1 MSILNSYLTAYRG
14 QSVALPTL
22 HKKGSLIAPAFL
34 SHLGMKVIEV
44 AVDTDQFG
52 SFAGEIKREGTQLE
66 TVRRK
71 ALLGLE
77 VSGLPYAIA
86 SEGSIG
92 ADPEI
97 ALLTSDIETI
107 IFIDS
112 INNLE
117 IVESYRSFDIN
128 AHVLQYE
135 EGMDLSAFLSKSDFP
150 HHKLIVRSEFGYSQ
164 VIAKAISTKEALLNA
179 LADAKQL
186 NIDPIFIE
194 SDLRAHCS
202 PSRAKNIEIAAE
214 RLAAKISSLCPECTT
229 PGWSAI
235 KAIYGLACSECSQ
248 VSENAT
254 RALLYGCVKCSY
266 SAEGDPLA
274 DSIDPSRC
282 NWCNP

>member
-1 MSILNSYLTAYRG
+1 MPILDSYKG

-22 HKKGSLIAPAFL
+22 HQKGSLIAPAFL
-34 SHLGMKVIEV
+34 SRLGMNVIEV
-44 AVDTDQFG
+44 AVDTDQLG
-52 SFAGEIKREGTQLE
+52 SFAGEIKREGSQLE

-77 VSGLPYAIA
+77 ESGLAYAIA

-97 ALLTSDIETI
+97 GLLTSDIETI

-135 EGMDLSAFLSKSDFP
+135 EGMDLSPFLAKSDFP
-150 HHKLIVRSEFGYSQ
+150 HHRLIVRSEFGYSH
-164 VIAKAISTKEALLNA
+164 VIAKAISTEEDLMKA
-179 LADAKQL
+179 LAEAKRL
-186 NIDPIFIE
+186 NVDPIFIE

-214 RLAAKISSLCPECTT
+214 RLAAKISSLCPECAT
-229 PGWSAI
+229 PGWGAV
-235 KAIYGLACSECSQ
+235 KAIYGLVCSDCGQE
-248 VSENAT
+248 SESAT
-254 RALLYGCVKCSY
+254 RALLYGCVKCSH
-266 SAEGDPLA
+266 SAEGAPLA
-274 DSIDPSRC
+274 ESIDPSRC

>member
-1 MSILNSYLTAYRG
+1 MLILDSYKG

-22 HKKGSLIAPAFL
+22 HQKGSLIAPAFL

-44 AVDTDQFG
+44 AVDTDQLG
-52 SFAGEIKREGTQLE
+52 SFAGEIKREGSQLE

-77 VSGLPYAIA
+77 ESGLAYALA

-92 ADPEI
+92 SDPEI
-97 ALLTSDIETI
+97 GLLTSDIETI

-135 EGMDLSAFLSKSDFP
+135 EGMDLSPFLAKSDFP
-150 HHKLIVRSEFGYSQ
+150 HHRLIVRSEFGYSH
-164 VIAKAISTKEALLNA
+164 VIAKAISTEEALMNA
-179 LADAKQL
+179 LAEAKRL
-186 NIDPIFIE
+186 NVDPIFIE

-214 RLAAKISSLCPECTT
+214 RLAAKISSLCPECAT
-229 PGWSAI
+229 PGWGAV
-235 KAIYGLACSECSQ
+235 KAIYGLACSDCGQE
-248 VSENAT
+248 SERAS
-254 RALLYGCVKCSY
+254 RALLYGCVKCSH
-266 SAEGDPLA
+266 SAEGASLA
-274 DSIDPSRC
+274 ESIDPSRC

>member
-1 MSILNSYLTAYRG
+1 MSILHSYKG

-22 HKKGSLIAPAFL
+22 HQKGSLIAPVFL
-34 SHLGMKVIEV
+34 SRLGMRVTEFD
-44 AVDTDQFG
+44 VDTDQFG
-52 SFAGEIKREGTQLE
+52 SFAGEIKRKGSQLE

-71 ALLGLE
+71 ALLGLK
-77 VSGLPYAIA
+77 VSGLHYAIA

-97 ALLTSDIETI
+97 GLLTSDIETI

-135 EGMDLSAFLSKSDFP
+135 EGMDLSPFLTKSDFP
-150 HHKLIVRSEFGYSQ
+150 NHKLIVRSEFGYSQ
-164 VIAKAISTKEALLNA
+164 VIAKAISTEEALLSA
-179 LADAKQL
+179 LAEAKRL
-186 NIDPIFIE
+186 DVDPIFIE

-214 RLAAKISSLCPECTT
+214 RLAAKISSLCPECAT
-229 PGWSAI
+229 PGWGAV
-235 KAIYGLACSECSQ
+235 KAIYGLVCSDCGQE
-248 VSENAT
+248 SESAT
-254 RALLYGCVKCSY
+254 RALLYGCVKCSH
-266 SAEGDPLA
+266 SAEGAPLA
-274 DSIDPSRC
+274 ESIDPSRC

>member
-1 MSILNSYLTAYRG
+1 MLILDSYKG

-22 HKKGSLIAPAFL
+22 HQKGSLIAPAFL

-44 AVDTDQFG
+44 AVDTDQLG
-52 SFAGEIKREGTQLE
+52 SFAGEIKREGSQLE

-77 VSGLPYAIA
+77 ESGLAYALA

-97 ALLTSDIETI
+97 GLLTSDIETI

-135 EGMDLSAFLSKSDFP
+135 EGMDLSPFLAKSDFP
-150 HHKLIVRSEFGYSQ
+150 HHRLIVRSEFGYSH
-164 VIAKAISTKEALLNA
+164 VIAKAISTEEALMNA
-179 LADAKQL
+179 LAEAKRL
-186 NIDPIFIE
+186 NVDPIFIE

-229 PGWSAI
+229 PGWGAI
-235 KAIYGLACSECSQ
+235 KAIYGLACSDCGQE
-248 VSENAT
+248 SERAT
-254 RALLYGCVKCSY
+254 RALLYGCVKCSH
-266 SAEGDPLA
+266 SAEGALLA
-274 DSIDPSRC
+274 ESIDPSRC